1 MSKQKELAERIENI
15 RKMQEHQERDVASAE
30 AQASDLDA
38 ILAVSRA
45 EHESSGSSRKLRSAS
60 DLHGPGSDSFRAAR
74 TGPALNTETAYA
86 QNLAAAHFASPE
98 AFSRKRSKAPPV
110 LGPGAE
116 ALPGPRPT
124 PTRAPSGQ
132 ATGARTGAARTFETT
147 QPETTLVIRQ
157 RSLPRDA
164 PAPHDAEA
172 GATRR
177 EAPRPQPAARELT
190 PVKPLNAAPAN
201 IPRQALGEDGQV
213 VPTDHV
219 ATTPGTLGRVSADEK
234 TYVGRSLALPAN
246 VSVRDPDQAVPTDHI
261 ATAPGMA
268 GLGRVTTTE
277 RTQVVRHR
285 KIHPDSVDP
294 DTGNVLPTDH
304 VVTAPGMAGI
314 SSDSDE
320 RTQARITMPT
330 RPSAHEAE
338 PPASDPDSTWVV
350 RKRDI
355 PRDDGGGEPG

>member
-45 EHESSGSSRKLRSAS
+45 EHEGSGSTRKLRSAS
-60 DLHGPGSDSFRAAR
+60 DLHGPGADSFRTTRAR
-74 TGPALNTETAYA
+74 TAPNTETAYA

-98 AFSRKRSKAPPV
+98 AFSRNRSKAPPV
-110 LGPGAE
+110 LGPGTE

-124 PTRAPSGQ
+124 PTRAPSGS
-132 ATGARTGAARTFETT
+132 ATGARTGAARTFETA

-157 RSLPRDA
+157 RNVPRDA
-164 PAPHDAEA
+164 QAQQDAEA
-172 GATRR
+172 KPADT
-177 EAPRPQPAARELT
+177 EAPTPQPAARELT
-190 PVKPLNAAPAN
+190 PVKPLSAPPAN
-201 IPRQALGEDGQV
+201 IPRQALGEDGRI

-219 ATTPGTLGRVSADEK
+219 ATTPGALGRVSADEK

-304 VVTAPGMAGI
+304 VVTAPGMAGM

-320 RTQARITMPT
+320 RTQARITIPT
-330 RPSAHEAE
+330 RPPMPDADPH
-338 PPASDPDSTWVV
+338 ASDPDSTWVV